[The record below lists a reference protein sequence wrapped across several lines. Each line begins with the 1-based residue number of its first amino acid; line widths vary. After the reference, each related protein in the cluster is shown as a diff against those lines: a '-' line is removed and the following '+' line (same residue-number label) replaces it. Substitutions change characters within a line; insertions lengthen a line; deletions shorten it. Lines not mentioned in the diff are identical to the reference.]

1 MIPRNKFEF
10 AQFVGQQYQIKV
22 GLELGVWKGEYSEIL
37 LQQTKLTVLYLC
49 DSWCVREDLQ
59 RMNKAYGDNQEHEK
73 NFRLTQERVKGY
85 INPGNTPRCHFL
97 RMDSLEASKQIYDGE
112 LDFIYIDG
120 NHEYSAVLADC
131 QAWFPKVR
139 KGGIFSG
146 HDFVDLEHEVGSFG
160 VKSAV
165 TKFLTEN
172 GYPNINATIED
183 PNASKDCFFPTWWIV
198 K

>member
-1 MIPRNKFEF
+1 MIPKNKFEF
-10 AQFVGQQYQIKV
+10 AQFIGEQGCKV

-37 LQQTKLTVLYLC
+37 LNHTQLQTLYLV
-49 DSWCVREDLQ
+49 DSWRVREDLH
-59 RMNKAYGDNQEHEK
+59 RMNKAYGDNAEHEA
-73 NFRLTQERVKGY
+73 NYVLTNTRLKVFTNRWK
-85 INPGNTPRCHFL
+85 IL
-97 RMDSLEASKQIYDGE
+97 RMDSLEAAKLFKDGE

-120 NHEYSAVLADC
+120 NHEYNAVLADC
-131 QAWFPKVR
+131 QAWFSKVR

-146 HDFVDLEHEVGSFG
+146 HDFVDLEHDVGSFG

-165 TKFLTEN
+165 TNFLKSVD
-172 GYPNINATIED
+172 YQNINSTVED

>member
-1 MIPRNKFEF
+1 MVPKNKFEF
-10 AQFVGQQYQIKV
+10 SQFIEECGCKI

-37 LQQTKLTVLYLC
+37 LENTKLSMLYLC
-49 DSWCVREDLQ
+49 DSWREREDLH
-59 RMNKAYGDNQEHEK
+59 RMNKAYGDNQKHLENLK
-73 NFRLTQERVKGY
+73 LTADRVDRFR
-85 INPGNTPRCHFL
+85 NPNGTPRFHL
-97 RMDSLEASKQIYDGE
+97 LKMDSLEASKQIYDEE

-131 QAWFPKVR
+131 LAWFPKVR
-139 KGGIFSG
+139 NGGIFSG

-165 TKFLTEN
+165 TKFLTEK
-172 GYPNINATIED
+172 GYKNINATVED
-183 PNASKDCFFPTWWIV
+183 PNATRDCFFPTWWIV